1 MKNRKRR
8 KTEIELNRILTSNKK
23 NVNFSLNLIRKVN
36 RLFNRRRN
44 KSKKTF
50 KICNVRLIDKR

>member
-36 RLFNRRRN
+36 RLFNRRRI
-44 KSKKTF
+44 KSMKIF
-50 KICNVRLIDKR
+50 KISLCKINR